1 MKSND
6 NCVEVCN
13 KTTPDTALS
22 LDTWCLLVS
31 NANSINAVY
40 ASIEIEFSAG
50 KNILIPS
57 IEVSVPSITYTY
69 SRPSFTYSRPSI
81 TYSRPSVT
89 YSRPSY
95 TAHTTP
101 RPEPTFNSAGHKK
114 ITFNAWFIA
123 AYVYGLAEII
133 RGLGFLL

>member
-1 MKSND
+1 MSNG
-6 NCVEVCN
+6 
-13 KTTPDTALS
+13 
-22 LDTWCLLVS
+22 
-31 NANSINAVY
+31 NSINAVY
-40 ASIEIEFSAG
+40 ASVEIEFSAG

-57 IEVSVPSITYTY
+57 IAVSVPSITVSIPSITYTY

-89 YSRPSY
+89 YYIPSY